1 MALITHSS
9 FDFYQGQIP
18 HPADTNFEAV
28 DGNTQA
34 GLPFEDFKINSN
46 PVLQATSSGKIPA
59 WICLSGDMELSHV
72 FLSSVIIGTILR
84 ILSSFSAGDP
94 LPS

>member
-1 MALITHSS
+1 VALITHSS
-9 FDFYQGQIP
+9 FDFCQGQIP

-34 GLPFEDFKINSN
+34 GLPVEDFKINSN
-46 PVLQATSSGKIPA
+46 PDLQATSSGKMPA
-59 WICLSGDMELSHV
+59 WICFSGDMELSPI
-72 FLSSVIIGTILR
+72 LPSSVIIGTILR
-84 ILSSFSAGDP
+84 ILSSFSAGVP